1 MTENVEFFRAPVKRH
16 RAEIKF
22 SRSDD
27 SDCRPDDYLTIHPAA
42 SLGVNLTITRF
53 DLTII

>member
-16 RAEIKF
+16 QAEIEF

-27 SDCRPDDYLTIHPAA
+27 SDCRPDDYLTIHP
-42 SLGVNLTITRF
+42 SVLFEVNLTITGF